1 MNNKLFVPGAVI
13 IFGIL
18 IAGAIIYTNN
28 FKSPALESN
37 EGEILSVEQ
46 AGQKM
51 IDFINNNILQGQA
64 TASLIEAVEE
74 SGIYKVK
81 FSVQEEEL
89 EWRITKNG
97 NFIFPQVI
105 DLKEFESLPE
115 PAEETGKTSG
125 NFSISSDEVCLEDGK
140 PIVYFFGS
148 TNCPHCQWE
157 HPIVGEVTA
166 KFEGYISFH
175 NNMDSETDMD
185 IFQKYSTG
193 GIPTLVL
200 GCKYYRVGSGEN
212 AGAEQEKTDLTG
224 LICQLTNNQPAEACQ

>member
-1 MNNKLFVPGAVI
+1 MNNKIFVSVAIV

-28 FKSPALESN
+28 FKSPGSN
-37 EGEILSVEQ
+37 EGEVLSVDQ
-46 AGQKM
+46 AGQKL

-64 TASLIEAVEE
+64 SASLVETAE
-74 SGIYKVK
+74 ENGVYKVK
-81 FSVQEEEL
+81 FNVEGEEL

-97 NFIFPQVI
+97 NVVFPQII
-105 DLKEFESLPE
+105 DLKQYESLPT
-115 PAEETGKTSG
+115 PAEETGKAAG
-125 NFSISSDEVCLEDGK
+125 DFSISSDEVCLEEGK

-148 TNCPHCQWE
+148 TSCPHCQWE
-157 HPIVGEVTA
+157 DPVVKEAMA

-175 NNMDSETDMD
+175 NNIDSEADAD

-212 AGAEQEKTDLTG
+212 AGKDQEIADLTE
-224 LICQLTNNQPAEACQ
+224 LVCELTNNQPAEACQ